1 MLFNWGDA
9 LLASVCLGNSGVCV
23 WQHPPGKCSYMH
35 SMVSWHCFAS
45 IPTLPM
51 ALGLT
56 QVQCIDLRDWKVK
69 NGNQEFR
76 IVAGFARNNSQ
87 MISKLFHTTG
97 CSSLETQK
105 EDIDLERITL
115 WGEEWVFIG
124 LVTFFLLILTEKNL
138 STITRKQ
145 VGQNLFMADI

>member
-1 MLFNWGDA
+1 M
-9 LLASVCLGNSGVCV
+9 
-23 WQHPPGKCSYMH
+23 
-35 SMVSWHCFAS
+35 
-45 IPTLPM
+45 
-51 ALGLT
+51 
-56 QVQCIDLRDWKVK
+56 K

-97 CSSLETQK
+97 CSSLEPQK

-138 STITRKQ
+138 SAITRKQ
-145 VGQNLFMADI
+145 VGQNLLMADI